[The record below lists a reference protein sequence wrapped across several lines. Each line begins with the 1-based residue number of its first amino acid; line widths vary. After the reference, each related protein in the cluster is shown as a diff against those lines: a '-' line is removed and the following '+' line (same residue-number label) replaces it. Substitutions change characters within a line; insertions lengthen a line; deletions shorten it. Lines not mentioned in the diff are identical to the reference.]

1 MIYLKEVL
9 KKDQS
14 MKKTK
19 LNNSLEISPIVH
31 GYWRLQDWKISKQE
45 TLTLMKEAM
54 SIGVS
59 TFDHADIYGGYA
71 CEELFGQALLLDKSI
86 RKDIQLITKC
96 GIKLISD
103 KFPETKVKH
112 YDYSYKHII
121 TSVENSLR
129 NLQTDYIDALLLHRP
144 SPFFA
149 PEEVAKAFDQ
159 LTRSGKVLHF
169 GASNFTPQQFEMLD
183 SYLDAPLVTNQ
194 VEISPYCLEHFD
206 NENMDYFLQKRIK
219 PMAWSPLAGGRLMN
233 PQDKK
238 GHRLAL
244 ALSEVGNE
252 LNIDSIDKVIYAWL
266 IQHPTGI
273 IPIAG
278 TQHIS
283 RLQSAVEALS
293 IKMNIEQ
300 WSKIYIASLGEE
312 LP

>member
-1 MIYLKEVL
+1 
-9 KKDQS
+9 
-14 MKKTK
+14 MKKIK
-19 LNNSLEISPIVH
+19 LRDSLEISPIVH
-31 GYWRLQDWKISKQE
+31 GYWRLQDWKLSKQE
-45 TLTLMKEAM
+45 TLALMKDAM

-86 RKDIQLITKC
+86 REDMQLITKC

-103 KFPETKVKH
+103 RFSETKTKH
-112 YDYSYKHII
+112 YDYSYKHIV

-129 NLQTDYIDALLLHRP
+129 NLHTDYIDALLLHRP

-149 PEEVAKAFDQ
+149 PEEVAKAFDH

-169 GASNFTPQQFEMLD
+169 GVSNFSPLQFEMLE
-183 SYLDAPLVTNQ
+183 SYLDVPLVSNQ
-194 VEISPYCLEHFD
+194 VEISPYCLENFD
-206 NENMDYFLQKRIK
+206 NGNIDYFLQRRIK

-233 PQDKK
+233 PQDDK
-238 GHRLAL
+238 GHRLAVVL
-244 ALSEVGNE
+244 FEVAKE
-252 LNIDSIDKVIYAWL
+252 LNIESIDKVIYAWL
-266 IQHPTGI
+266 LQHPVGI

-283 RLQSAVEALS
+283 RLKTAVEALHIEMS
-293 IKMNIEQ
+293 TEQ
-300 WSKIYIASLGEE
+300 WLKIYSASLGDE